1 VGELNFNNKQCIRA
15 LQRIGFYLN
24 NKRHGQ
30 HDKYFPPNAV
40 ADNIA
45 VGRARFIMIP
55 RHKDLHCQS
64 EILSELRMMGG
75 DDLVELGL
83 QPGLAVLGG
92 IGQDGRDRRAA
103 VGPVPSPS
111 IPIRFPGAKEGVRGL
126 LGDALRGSIRRQRL

>member
-15 LQRIGFYLN
+15 LLRIGFYLN

-30 HDKYFPPNAV
+30 HDKYFPPKAV

-55 RHKDLHCQS
+55 RHKDLHCQR

-75 DDLVELGL
+75 DDLIDLFKKNL
-83 QPGLAVLGG
+83 
-92 IGQDGRDRRAA
+92 
-103 VGPVPSPS
+103 
-111 IPIRFPGAKEGVRGL
+111 
-126 LGDALRGSIRRQRL
+126 